1 MESISAEKSISIS
14 ETLMGSIR
22 HGHHSRFGFAFKSI
36 LGLAV
41 LSSLAAVGSGVAAAA
56 TSPYAPKITFTS
68 GPATIS
74 SGGKAYL
81 YWQTTNSTT
90 CKASGGWQGSVS
102 TGGGRWTDALTKTT
116 QFVLT
121 CTGASGSATKSTTVT
136 VTGTPSAAPAPTVT
150 ISASPSSVTSGRSST
165 LTWSSTNATACS
177 AAGAWSGTKAVSGS
191 QGTAALS
198 AGASYQLTCTGAGG
212 SATHTANVSVTNAA
226 PTVSL
231 AASPSTVLT
240 GANTSLTW
248 SSTNATSCTASG
260 GWLGSRAT
268 SGSSTTGALKTTT
281 IYALACTGAGGTAN
295 KTTTVTV
302 AAAFNGAATLSWA
315 APTTNTDGT
324 PMTPLSGY
332 TIYYGTSPSALSH
345 SIPASATATSYEI
358 TGLAPGT
365 WYFAVAAVAK
375 VGTTSA
381 ISNVGSETD

>member
-1 MESISAEKSISIS
+1 MSSV
-14 ETLMGSIR
+14 R
-22 HGHHSRFGFAFKSI
+22 YGHRSRGRFAFRSM
-36 LGLAV
+36 LA
-41 LSSLAAVGSGVAAAA
+41 LASLICLPAVESGVAAAA
-56 TSPYAPKITFTS
+56 TSPYTPKITFTS

-102 TGGGRWTDALTKTT
+102 TGGGRWTGALTKTT

-121 CTGASGSATKSTTVT
+121 CTGAEGSATKSTTVT

-198 AGASYQLTCTGAGG
+198 ANASYQLTCTGAGG
-212 SATHTANVSVTNAA
+212 SATHTATVSVTNAA
-226 PTVSL
+226 PTVNL
-231 AASPSTVLT
+231 AASPGTVQT
-240 GANTSLTW
+240 GANTTLTW

-268 SGSSTTGALKTTT
+268 SGSSTTGALNTTT
-281 IYALACTGAGGTAN
+281 IYALACIGAGGTAN
-295 KTTTVTV
+295 KTATVTV
-302 AAAFNGAATLSWA
+302 AAVVNGTATLSWK

-324 PMTPLSGY
+324 PVTPLSGY

-345 SIPASATATSYEI
+345 SISASATATSYEI
-358 TGLAPGT
+358 TGLAPGP
-365 WYFAVAAVAK
+365 WYFAVAADAK
-375 VGTTSA
+375 VGTKSA
-381 ISNVGSETD
+381 MSNIGSKTE

>member
-1 MESISAEKSISIS
+1 MS
-14 ETLMGSIR
+14 SIR
-22 HGHHSRFGFAFKSI
+22 YGHRSRGRFAFRSM
-36 LGLAV
+36 LALTALIS
-41 LSSLAAVGSGVAAAA
+41 LSAVESGVAAAA
-56 TSPYAPKITFTS
+56 TSPYTPKITFTS

-81 YWQTTNSTT
+81 YWQTTNSSS

-102 TGGGRWTDALTKTT
+102 TGGGRWTSALTKTT

-121 CTGASGSATKSTTVT
+121 CTGAEGSATKSTTVT
-136 VTGTPSAAPAPTVT
+136 VAGTPSAAPAPTVT
-150 ISASPSSVTSGRSST
+150 ISASPSSLTSGRSST
-165 LTWSSTNATACS
+165 LSWSSTNATACS

-198 AGASYQLTCTGAGG
+198 ADASYQLTCTGAGG
-212 SATHTANVSVTNAA
+212 SATHTATISVTNAI
-226 PTVSL
+226 PTVNL
-231 AASPSTVLT
+231 AASPGTVQT
-240 GANTSLTW
+240 GANTTLTW
-248 SSTNATSCTASG
+248 SSSNATSCTASG

-268 SGSSTTGALKTTT
+268 SGSSTTGALNTTT

-295 KTTTVTV
+295 KTATVTV
-302 AAAFNGAATLSWA
+302 AAVVSGSTATVSWE

-324 PMTPLSGY
+324 PLTPLSGY

-365 WYFAVAAVAK
+365 WYFAVAANAK
-375 VGTTSA
+375 VGTKSA
-381 ISNVGSETD
+381 MSNIGSGTDD

>member
-1 MESISAEKSISIS
+1 
-14 ETLMGSIR
+14 MGSIR

-36 LGLAV
+36 LGLAA
-41 LSSLAAVGSGVAAAA
+41 LGSLAAVGSGSARAA
-56 TSPYAPKITFTS
+56 SPYAPSIIAFSSTPGTM
-68 GPATIS
+68 S
-74 SGGKAYL
+74 SGHTAVLFWK
-81 YWQTTNSTT
+81 TTNATHCT
-90 CKASGGWQGSVS
+90 ASGGWSGGVS
-102 TGGGRWTDALTKTT
+102 TGGTRSVGPLTKTT
-116 QFVLT
+116 QFGLT
-121 CTGASGSATKSTTVT
+121 CTGPMGSASHSTTVT

-198 AGASYQLTCTGAGG
+198 ADASYQLTCTGAGG
-212 SATHTANVSVTNAA
+212 SATHTATVSVTNAA
-226 PTVSL
+226 PTVNL
-231 AASPSTVLT
+231 AASPSTVQT
-240 GANTSLTW
+240 GANTTLTW

-268 SGSSTTGALKTTT
+268 SGSSTTGALNTTT

-295 KTTTVTV
+295 KTATVTV
-302 AAAFNGAATLSWA
+302 GAVSNGTATLSWK

-324 PMTPLSGY
+324 PVTPLSGY

-345 SIPASATATSYEI
+345 SISAGATATSYEI

-365 WYFAVAAVAK
+365 WYFAIAADAK
-375 VGTTSA
+375 VGTKSA
-381 ISNVGSETD
+381 MSNIGSKTD

>member
-1 MESISAEKSISIS
+1 
-14 ETLMGSIR
+14 MGSIR

-36 LGLAV
+36 LGLAA
-41 LSSLAAVGSGVAAAA
+41 LSSLAAVGSGSARAA
-56 TSPYAPKITFTS
+56 SPYAPSIEFTS
-68 GPATIS
+68 TPATLK
-74 SGGKAYL
+74 SG
-81 YWQTTNSTT
+81 QTAVLFWKTFNATH
-90 CKASGGWQGSVS
+90 CAASGGWSGGVS
-102 TGGGRWTDALTKTT
+102 TGGTRSVGPLTKTT
-116 QFVLT
+116 QFGLT
-121 CTGASGSATKSTTVT
+121 CGGPMGSTTHSTTVT

-268 SGSSTTGALKTTT
+268 SGSSTTGALNTTT

-295 KTTTVTV
+295 KTATVTV